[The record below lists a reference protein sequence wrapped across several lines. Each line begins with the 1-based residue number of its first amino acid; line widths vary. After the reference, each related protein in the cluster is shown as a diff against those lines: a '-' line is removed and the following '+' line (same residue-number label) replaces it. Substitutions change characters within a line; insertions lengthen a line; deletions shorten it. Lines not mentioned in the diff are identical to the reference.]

1 MEFKEVVAKRRT
13 VRQFKDNPVEREKI
27 ERILEAGVMATS
39 FDHARKWN
47 FIVISEPEAKAR
59 AIECIK
65 ELPCAFE
72 EPKNPIQEMIRIA
85 FPKQKTMFEEAPY
98 LILPLLK
105 RDPRIVGENLPRS
118 TMDIAE
124 IWCVIENIFLAA
136 VDEGLACTMRIPKG
150 DQPEQI
156 MAAVGGP
163 EGYTVPCMIGVGY
176 AADNA
181 EIPTQVFPKIA
192 DCVHWERW

>member
-1 MEFKEVVAKRRT
+1 MDFKEVVAKRRT
-13 VRQFKDNPVEREKI
+13 VRQFKDKAVEREKI
-27 ERILEAGVMATS
+27 ERIIEAGVLAPS

-47 FIVISEPEAKAR
+47 FIVISDPASKAK
-59 AIECIK
+59 AIECI
-65 ELPCAFE
+65 EALPCASKE
-72 EPKNPIQEMIRIA
+72 AKTPIQEMIKIA

-98 LILPLLK
+98 LVLPLLK

-136 VDEGLACTMRIPKG
+136 VDEELACTMRIPHK
-150 DQPEQI
+150 DQPQKIIE
-156 MAAVGGP
+156 AVGAP
-163 EGYTVPCMIGVGY
+163 EGYTVPCMIGIGY

-181 EIPTQVFPKIA
+181 EIPTQTFPKIE
-192 DCVHWERW
+192 DCVHWQRW

>member
-1 MEFKEVVAKRRT
+1 MEFKDVVAKRRT
-13 VRQFKDNPVEREKI
+13 VRQFKALPVEREKI
-27 ERILEAGVMATS
+27 ERIIEAGVMAPS

-47 FIVISEPEAKAR
+47 FIVISNPEAKAK
-59 AIECIK
+59 ALECI
-65 ELPCAFE
+65 EALPCKIE
-72 EPKNPIQEMIRIA
+72 EPKTPIQEMIKIA
-85 FPKQKTMFEEAPY
+85 FPKQKTMFDEAPY

-136 VDEGLACTMRIPKG
+136 VDEGLACTMRIPHK
-150 DQPEQI
+150 DQPQRIIE
-156 MAAVGGP
+156 AVGAP
-163 EGYTVPCMIGVGY
+163 EGYTVPCMIGIGY

-181 EIPTQVFPKIA
+181 EIPTQVFPKID
-192 DCVHWERW
+192 DCVHWQKW